1 MVETGIRKWTV
12 GGQSPKPRFQHEDG
26 RQWRGGDTITEED
39 LRGTYKGDNIEAL
52 LEMGALLPIVEE
64 LEDVEEETAGA
75 SEGSKDDTSED
86 AAPTGKTDPEG
97 SGPHATGQ
105 EETGAGPTG
114 EDSDGPKDSAKP
126 KVAATK

>member
-1 MVETGIRKWTV
+1 MRTWTV
-12 GGQSPKPRFQHEDG
+12 GGLSPKPRFQHEDG

-75 SEGSKDDTSED
+75 SEGSKDDASED

-97 SGPHATGQ
+97 SGPAAGEQ
-105 EETGAGPTG
+105 EETKADETG
-114 EDSDGPKDSAKP
+114 KDSADSKP
-126 KVAATK
+126 SAKAKATK

>member
-1 MVETGIRKWTV
+1 MRTWTV
-12 GGQSPKPRFQHEDG
+12 GGLSPKPRFQHEDG

-64 LEDVEEETAGA
+64 LEEEQEEPTGA
-75 SEGSKDDTSED
+75 SEGDADGGSED
-86 AAPTGKTDPEG
+86 AALDGKTDPEG